1 MQTSRKALPLA
12 LGLALGF
19 GIVGGTA
26 ADTKVSNPQATSLR
40 ESLTRGVAPPAA
52 KADTAAGQ
60 FRADGVAV
68 TLYNPAYR
76 AKKTATT
83 PAATARDFVAS
94 QAAQLGADATA
105 LASLVVTS
113 ERNDADFTVVRL
125 QQQAAGLPVYGSD
138 IAVTVAKDGRIL
150 YVASNTINGV
160 VATSRK
166 SQAVDQQQALDRAR
180 AYLGVSGFTNLDAQ
194 LVAFVDK
201 TGTHTAW
208 KVRGRPN
215 DGPKGDW
222 ELLIDSGSGDV
233 LRAED
238 KAFYATDGTG
248 FVFRP
253 DPLSP
258 TRAATAARDSRTAT
272 TLTLRSSPPHACA

>member
-1 MQTSRKALPLA
+1 M
-12 LGLALGF
+12 
-19 GIVGGTA
+19 
-26 ADTKVSNPQATSLR
+26 
-40 ESLTRGVAPPAA
+40 
-52 KADTAAGQ
+52 
-60 FRADGVAV
+60 
-68 TLYNPAYR
+68 
-76 AKKTATT
+76 
-83 PAATARDFVAS
+83 
-94 QAAQLGADATA
+94 
-105 LASLVVTS
+105 
-113 ERNDADFTVVRL
+113 RL

-258 TRAATAARDSRTAT
+258 TEQ
-272 TLTLRSSPPHACA
+272 LRQHGIQGQQRR

>member
-1 MQTSRKALPLA
+1 M
-12 LGLALGF
+12 
-19 GIVGGTA
+19 
-26 ADTKVSNPQATSLR
+26 
-40 ESLTRGVAPPAA
+40 
-52 KADTAAGQ
+52 
-60 FRADGVAV
+60 
-68 TLYNPAYR
+68 
-76 AKKTATT
+76 
-83 PAATARDFVAS
+83 
-94 QAAQLGADATA
+94 
-105 LASLVVTS
+105 
-113 ERNDADFTVVRL
+113 RL

-258 TRAATAARDSRTAT
+258 TGAATAARDSRTAT